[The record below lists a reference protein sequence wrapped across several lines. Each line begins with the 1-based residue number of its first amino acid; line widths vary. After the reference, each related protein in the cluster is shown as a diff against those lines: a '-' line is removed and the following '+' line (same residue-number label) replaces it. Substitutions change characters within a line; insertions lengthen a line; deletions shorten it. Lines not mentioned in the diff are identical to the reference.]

1 MWVRVDT
8 DNSQKNLSKCISP
21 QLMTFIISNVDA
33 AHSSEQDTTLESR
46 IQALIKLFVALAKS
60 LTEAQLCGYY

>member
-1 MWVRVDT
+1 
-8 DNSQKNLSKCISP
+8 
-21 QLMTFIISNVDA
+21 MTFIISNVDT

-60 LTEAQLCGYY
+60 LTEAQLCGYYWLSWQAKEGITLYI